1 MPNINHF
8 RSLLI
13 TSAMALL
20 AGAIAFL
27 IIDRSSPPPTADGVT
42 TARAAAAAG
51 AQVEPTEPKLRVEP
65 K

>member
-1 MPNINHF
+1 MPNVNHF

-13 TSAMALL
+13 ASAIALL
-20 AGAIAFL
+20 VGAIAFL
-27 IIDRSSPPPTADGVT
+27 IVDRSGPAPAPDGVT

-51 AQVEPTEPKLRVEP
+51 AQVEPTEPKLRIEP

>member
-13 TSAMALL
+13 ASAMALL

-27 IIDRSSPPPTADGVT
+27 IIADPARRPPLMG
-42 TARAAAAAG
+42 
-51 AQVEPTEPKLRVEP
+51 
-65 K
+65 